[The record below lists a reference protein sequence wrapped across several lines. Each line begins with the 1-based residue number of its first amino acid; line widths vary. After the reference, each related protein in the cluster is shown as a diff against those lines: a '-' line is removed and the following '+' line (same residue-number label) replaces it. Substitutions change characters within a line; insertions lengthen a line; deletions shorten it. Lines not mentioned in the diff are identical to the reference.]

1 MTAIPAPFRRV
12 LGRTAVATALV
23 ALLTMGGCGWLKRG
37 GSGYEQSP
45 ENRPLE
51 VPPDLDSPAVDT
63 SMAIPDTNLASQ
75 RAGQFVQ
82 LFDNVDTAW
91 DRLGTELDG
100 MDGVQVKE
108 RSKLLS
114 VYTVQ
119 FQGQE
124 FLLRIRAEG
133 QGSRITAVGQ
143 DGQQL
148 NTGYARQLLD
158 ALRARLSN

>member
-1 MTAIPAPFRRV
+1 MTVNRFVSRTAI
-12 LGRTAVATALV
+12 ATALV
-23 ALLTMGGCGWLKRG
+23 ALLSVGGCSWLKR

-91 DRLGTELDG
+91 DRLGTELDA

-119 FQGQE
+119 FQGQ
-124 FLLRIRAEG
+124 LCP
-133 QGSRITAVGQ
+133 
-143 DGQQL
+143 D
-148 NTGYARQLLD
+148 TGAMKR
-158 ALRARLSN
+158 RL

>member
-1 MTAIPAPFRRV
+1 MTANRFLA
-12 LGRTAVATALV
+12 RTAVATALLV
-23 ALLTMGGCGWLKRG
+23 LLSAGGCGWFKR

-51 VPPDLDSPAVDT
+51 LPPDLDSPAVDT
-63 SMAIPDTNLASQ
+63 SMAIPDTSLASQ
-75 RAGQFVQ
+75 RAGQYVQ
-82 LFDNVDTAW
+82 LFDNVDKAW
-91 DRLGTELDG
+91 DRLGPELDA

-124 FLLRIRAEG
+124 FLLRIRADG

-143 DGQQL
+143 DGAQL

-158 ALRARLSN
+158 SLRARLSN

>member
-1 MTAIPAPFRRV
+1 MTVNRFFARI
-12 LGRTAVATALV
+12 TIATVLV
-23 ALLTMGGCGWLKRG
+23 ALLSVGGCSWFKRS
-37 GSGYEQSP
+37 SGYEQSP

-51 VPPDLDSPAVDT
+51 LPPDLDSPAVDN

-91 DRLGTELDG
+91 DRLGTELDS

-114 VYTVQ
+114 VFTVQ
-119 FQGQE
+119 FQGEE